1 MDVAAAM
8 MEWYECIYTCDISK
22 KFYACSED
30 NDMMSLEL
38 CVTGPRNK
46 EARQE
51 NDYRNSESKT
61 KHRMRHIIP
70 CCTSDEK
77 SPMTTTTSKAVSAQ

>member
-8 MEWYECIYTCDISK
+8 MEWYECINTCDISK

-30 NDMMSLEL
+30 HDMMSLEL
-38 CVTGPRNK
+38 CVTGPWNK

-51 NDYRNSESKT
+51 NDQRHSESKT
-61 KHRMRHIIP
+61 KHPMRHSIP
-70 CCTSDEK
+70 CGTLEEK
-77 SPMTTTTSKAVSAQ
+77 STMTTTTSQAVSAQ